1 MANHDKDDIPM
12 LSDTHPKSVDG
23 NVDSRFRPF
32 LSRTQSA
39 STSIPL
45 DSMESY
51 GSETNLVGFTG
62 PLRSARKAPLVQ
74 MSGPLYINRNT
85 ENVFLANHGVTA
97 RKMVEPKLE
106 KYPSLNGMDKND
118 WDDKY
123 TATNAHLMRSGQLG
137 MCNDPYCTTCPSY
150 YHSRASQQRHA
161 KTSSIFDSKSNTS
174 SNYGDW
180 SGLEDILVGDDRV
193 AVVKWDYD
201 NRFDAFMKDKVVVV
215 LVAFHSVLYGDA
227 KGWARRF
234 NNAINS
240 YIPRV
245 MNPHAKAVQKWNKFF
260 VISCLVA
267 IFVDPLFFI
276 LLSVKQKEK
285 CIVIDWRMTK
295 AVVFFR
301 CLTDAIYLLNIFLQF
316 RLAYV
321 APESRVVGAGELV
334 DHPKKIAKHYLQ
346 GCFFID
352 LFVVLPLPQIIVLA
366 LLPQGLDSSSANY
379 AKNLL
384 RAAILVQYIP
394 RLFRFIPLLI
404 GQSPNG
410 FIFETASANFF
421 INLFTFVLSGH
432 IIGSCWYLFGLQRVN
447 QCLRDA
453 CRNSGYQEV
462 CTKFIDCGRHEN
474 ATERQVLS
482 QNLTHWTLWTN
493 WTNNANASNCFT
505 PDNFSYGIYVQ
516 AVNLTGENTIT
527 RYTYSL
533 FWGFQQISTLAG
545 NQIPSYFIWEV
556 LFTMAIIGIGLL
568 LFAFLIGNMQNF
580 LQALGRRR
588 SEMSLRR
595 RDVDQWMRHRRLPV
609 ELRRRVIEAE
619 RYHWASTRGVNEE
632 MLLENLPE
640 DLQRDIRRHLFKFV
654 KKVWIFHL
662 MDEHVLDAVCEKLKQ
677 KIYIKGSEVF
687 CVGGLVEKMVFI
699 VRGKVESIGHDGT
712 VVELSEGNVCG
723 EELLTWFL
731 EHSSVSKD
739 GRKIKISGQRLISSR
754 TVRCLTNVEAFSLS
768 AADLEQVTSLFA
780 RHLRNPLVQGAIRYQ
795 SPYWRALAATR
806 IQVYWRYRQKR
817 LKHSKTTQSNHFAP
831 QSNHSSFSRV

>member
-1 MANHDKDDIPM
+1 MANHEKDDIPM
-12 LSDTHPKSVDG
+12 LSDAHPKSVDE

-62 PLRSARKAPLVQ
+62 PLRSARKAPLVE

-97 RKMVEPKLE
+97 RKMVERKPE

-161 KTSSIFDSKSNTS
+161 KTSSIFDSK
-174 SNYGDW
+174 
-180 SGLEDILVGDDRV
+180 
-193 AVVKWDYD
+193 
-201 NRFDAFMKDKVVVV
+201 
-215 LVAFHSVLYGDA
+215 FHSVLYGDA

-240 YIPRV
+240 YIPGV
-245 MNPHAKAVQKWNKFF
+245 MNPHAKVVQKWNKFF

-276 LLSVKQKEK
+276 LLAVKQKEK
-285 CIVIDWRMTK
+285 CIVIDWGMTK
-295 AVVFFR
+295 AVVSFR

-334 DHPKKIAKHYLQ
+334 DHPKKIAKHYLR

-366 LLPQGLDSSSANY
+366 LIPKGLDSFKTND

-432 IIGSCWYLFGLQRVN
+432 IIGSCWYLLGLQRVN

-453 CRNSGYQEV
+453 CHVSSYLEE
-462 CTKFIDCGRHEN
+462 CKKFIDCGRHKN
-474 ATERQVLS
+474 AVGQHEPN
-482 QNLTHWTLWTN
+482 QNWKKWI
-493 WTNNANASNCFT
+493 NNAKASACFT
-505 PDNFSYGIYVQ
+505 PDGFSYGIYVQ
-516 AVNLTGENTIT
+516 AVNLTGENIIT

-545 NQIPSYFIWEV
+545 NQIPSYFVWEI

-595 RDVDQWMRHRRLPV
+595 RDVDQWMKHRRLPV

-699 VRGKVESIGHDGT
+699 VRGKLESIGHDGT

-754 TVRCLTNVEAFSLS
+754 TVRCLANVEAFSLS

-817 LKHSKTTQSNHFAP
+817 LKRSKTTQSNHFAP